1 MTTIKKD
8 KRRKSDPQNTTKIEQ
23 NDPYKTLRRIN
34 TCSERGE
41 NDISVK
47 IPPYLTVD
55 WLCSSYTKRPNIGL
69 DIRIFLTF
77 SRTVFYSIVK
87 HFIG

>member
-1 MTTIKKD
+1 MTKIKKD

-23 NDPYKTLRRIN
+23 NDSYKTLRRIN
-34 TCSERGE
+34 TCSEREE

-47 IPPYLTVD
+47 IPPYFTVD
-55 WLCSSYTKRPNIGL
+55 LLCSSYTKRQNIGL
-69 DIRIFLTF
+69 DVRIVLTF